1 MRRLYPLVNAASRE
15 HYPQAIPPLR
25 PSPENS
31 KMDKYEARRQRLRQL
46 IDEKCE
52 GVSSAFAKQIG
63 RDASYVTRMLYPDGK
78 KGRKRIA
85 DDMMEIIET
94 AFDLP
99 RGWLDGIERTVSYPP
114 SPALRVAEP
123 TPEPSAQL
131 IAEPTPEPSAQLIAE
146 HAAALAEQAARVA
159 QLWMQLPPARRAD
172 YLAALAAEVSGGDT
186 AGTRVAVGRRTSPAQ
201 PSKSTGK
208 P

>member
-1 MRRLYPLVNAASRE
+1 
-15 HYPQAIPPLR
+15 
-25 PSPENS
+25 
-31 KMDKYEARRQRLRQL
+31 MDKYEARRQRLRQL
-46 IDEKCE
+46 IDEKCA
-52 GVSSAFAKQIG
+52 GVSSSFARQIG
-63 RDASYVTRMLYPDGK
+63 RDASYVTRMLYPEGK
-78 KGRKRIA
+78 AGRKRIA

-99 RGWLDGIERTVSYPP
+99 RGWLDGIERAAAYAPTT
-114 SPALRVAEP
+114 ALRVAEP
-123 TPEPSAQL
+123 
-131 IAEPTPEPSAQLIAE
+131 EPTAQLIAE
-146 HAAALAEQAARVA
+146 HAAALADQAARVA

-172 YLAALAAEVSGGDT
+172 YLAALAAEVSGADT